1 MDSESSYQHERR
13 KDERHVHYADSTSA
27 DSDNDMDTYLDEAF
41 DNSEDDERRESLVCT
56 LYIYFIIIL
65 NKILTSLNNC
75 RVIRRVP
82 FHRTVLASNE
92 NH

>member
-13 KDERHVHYADSTSA
+13 KNERHVHYADSTSE

-56 LYIYFIIIL
+56 FTCIIML
-65 NKILTSLNNC
+65 NKILTILNNF
-75 RVIRRVP
+75 RAIKRVP